1 MSKFKDTLKSKGKIP
16 LSQPLEDLRGNVKV
30 AHGKVAFSPPP
41 DLEEDMAQVF
51 HKSVE
56 ALNELVQKGVLKM
69 DQNGKVEVK
78 HG

>member
-1 MSKFKDTLKSKGKIP
+1 MSKLKDALKSKGKVP
-16 LSQPLEDLRGNVKV
+16 LSQPLEDLKSNVKV

-41 DLEEDMAQVF
+41 GLEEEMAQAL

-56 ALNELVQKGVLKM
+56 ALNELVKKGVLKV
-69 DQNGKVEVK
+69 DATGKVEAN

>member
-30 AHGKVAFSPPP
+30 AHGRLAFSPPP

-56 ALNELVQKGVLKM
+56 TLNELVKKGALKV
-69 DQNGKVEVK
+69 NEHGKVEVK

>member
-16 LSQPLEDLRGNVKV
+16 LSEPLEGLKDNVKV
-30 AHGKVAFSPPP
+30 AHGKVAFSPPE

-56 ALNELVQKGVLKM
+56 ALNEFVKQGVLKV
-69 DQNGKVEVK
+69 DQNGKVEAK